1 MAVLRANVEAT
12 KNYLRARNGLPYAL
26 GGAFSDTDLKR
37 STDCSGI
44 AYAAVA
50 GCQGL
55 RMNRRYGSTEAF
67 NVGSWEHRNDPY
79 GSRALNLVHAGSSRS
94 AVPVDAVVKLGFRHN
109 GGGVYSH
116 VSGTIDGLNIESRG
130 MPGGVIIGSVNR
142 GGTTYWAR
150 PWDDSYYHDFWYLP
164 GPIVGQVDPNVLPL
178 PAGYYYGWYSGPEAS
193 ISGRA
198 GEPKAWIDGLA
209 RVQEKL
215 GVPVT
220 RVYDAATNAAAMEFQ
235 RRHNFD
241 LVDGFIGAKTWPL
254 LMGGTSEG
262 GDGFLAGLDEKKQNE
277 LYELITKELGYRFFS
292 RVDGSKYRDTL
303 VGYVLNTDAKAE
315 RTEQA
320 VKELSRKFDELVASL
335 SNGK

>member
-12 KNYLRARNGLPYAL
+12 KNYLRARNGLPYGY
-26 GGAFSDTDLKR
+26 GGQFSDTNLSA

-44 AYAAVA
+44 AYATVA
-50 GCQGL
+50 GCLG
-55 RMNRRYGSTEAF
+55 RPMNRRYGSTEALRK
-67 NVGSWEHRNDPY
+67 GSWEY
-79 GSRALNLVHAGSSRS
+79 GNAGINTMGLVHAGGDRKR
-94 AVPVDAVVKLGFRHN
+94 VPADAVVKLGLQH
-109 GGGVYSH
+109 GGGGMYSH
-116 VSGTIDGLNIESRG
+116 VSCTVDGLNVESRG
-130 MPGGVIIGSVNR
+130 MPGGVIIGSTVR
-142 GGTTYWAR
+142 GGVTHWAR
-150 PWDDSYYHDFWYLP
+150 AWDDKLFHDFWYLP
-164 GPIVGQVDPNVLPL
+164 GPIVGELDPNVLPL

-198 GEPKAWIDGLA
+198 GEPKSWIDGLA
-209 RVQEKL
+209 RAQEKL

-235 RRHNFD
+235 RRHNFA